1 MGALS
6 TLALTLGLFV
16 AVAFPAAAAANRPN
30 HAKPAVNAPAIAPA
44 LALAQAPVSEAEGD
58 QTLHAMHDEMDRA
71 RTRLQLPGVDKP
83 FYLEYRLVDLDVR
96 TITSTFGALV
106 SSSTTRNRFMSV
118 DVRVGQLSSGQ
129 LEFHQRRRLPGI
141 SRFHRRSGH

>member
-1 MGALS
+1 MGLFS
-6 TLALTLGLFV
+6 TLALAIASV
-16 AVAFPAAAAANRPN
+16 MAVPYSAAAADTPN
-30 HAKPAVNAPAIAPA
+30 TTKSAASAPAAMRAA
-44 LALAQAPVSEAEGD
+44 LTLEQAPVSEGESD

-71 RTRLQLPGVDKP
+71 RTRLQLPGVEKP

-118 DVRVGQLSSGQ
+118 DVRVEIIIWTARISSAKTA
-129 LEFHQRRRLPGI
+129 FRDFW
-141 SRFHRRSGH
+141 FHRRSGH